1 VAVKV
6 FNAVALMLK
15 ERDTL
20 NVSELEGVVD
30 AIKLGDE
37 QGEGFTVVVKV
48 VQELGEA
55 DRVKVGAVLPLK
67 LVVPQFETEGVTL
80 REGKIVSDPELL
92 VEAMELGLFER
103 DPVTHPDTLKVDEA
117 IELAEVQTVE
127 VRVSDCVWDPH
138 PVEVGLED
146 RVMVADP
153 EVHGEGENVPGLLPL
168 IDPLV
173 VSVGDWV
180 SEAVV
185 ELEKLPLTVAVLQ
198 VVAEAEGEADWDRVR
213 VKEAQ
218 LEGDCDTQVLGDPVP
233 VEKWEAHEDGV
244 RDAVAQTVALPV
256 EEADTLSV
264 GVVVCV
270 TLLLCDPDTLPD
282 IVAEVVGVVDAE
294 TLGVSVMELQ
304 GEGLE
309 EVLKLELWETVW
321 DGVKVCVGVTE
332 GHRVGVAEGLA
343 LRLGVR
349 VWDPLALE
357 LKEGVGQGLGERLTH
372 PVIVGVLDTDALGE
386 GVSVP
391 DPHPE
396 RVALELGVM
405 GDWVPLDVRHR
416 VGEDD
421 EVQDALPDWVIDG
434 ETVRVVETLAH
445 PVPE

>member
-1 VAVKV
+1 MKV
-6 FNAVALMLK
+6 FNAVALALK

-37 QGEGFTVVVKV
+37 QGEGFTVVVRV

-55 DRVKVGAVLPLK
+55 DRVKVGVPLPLK
-67 LVVPQFETEGVTL
+67 LVVPQIETEGITL
-80 REGKIVSDPELL
+80 REGEGVSDPELL
-92 VEAMELGLFER
+92 VDAEELKLFES
-103 DPVTHPDTLKVDEA
+103 DLVTHPDTLNVAEA
-117 IELAEVQTVE
+117 AALAEVQTVE
-127 VRVSDCVWDPH
+127 VRVSGCVWDPH
-138 PVEVGLED
+138 PVEVGLEEG
-146 RVMVADP
+146 VVVADS
-153 EVHGEGENVPGLLPL
+153 EGHGEGENVPGLLPL
-168 IDPLV
+168 TDPFV

-185 ELEKLPLTVAVLQ
+185 ELEKLPLTVAVPQ
-198 VVAEAEGEADWDRVR
+198 VVAEAEVEADWDRVR

-218 LEGDCDTQVLGDPVP
+218 LEGDCDTIVLRDPVP
-233 VEKWEAHEDGV
+233 VEEWEAHEDGA

-256 EEADTLSV
+256 EEADTQCV
-264 GVVVCV
+264 GVMVCV

-282 IVAEVVGVVDAE
+282 IVAEEVRVVDAE
-294 TLGVSVMELQ
+294 TLGVTVMELQ

-309 EVLKLELWETVW
+309 EVLKLVLWETVW

-332 GHRVGVAEGLA
+332 GHRVGVAEGLV

-357 LKEGVGQGLGERLTH
+357 LKEGVGQGLGVRLTH
-372 PVIVGVLDTDALGE
+372 PVVVGVLDTDTLGE

-421 EVQDALPDWVIDG
+421 EVWDAQPDWVIDG
-434 ETVRVVETLAH
+434 ETVRVAETLAH